1 MQGDIY
7 INGTPIEKVREWYIA
22 NTGYVLQL
30 ATPYYEELTVREN
43 LTLAA
48 QLTLSKGH
56 TLRAKFE
63 RVEQVMQV
71 VRTLDVYNYVA
82 EKFRWINILP
92 SPASLVPRALPTPDF
107 SMLRATLKN
116 REWPGDKA
124 KPCNILMYSGIPYKI
139 PLLNGLVIIF
149 VMQ

>member
-1 MQGDIY
+1 MHFASYIQGAIY
-7 INGTPIEKVREWYIA
+7 VNGTPIDDIREWYTA

-43 LTLAA
+43 LILAA

-82 EKFRWINILP
+82 EKFRFCQ
-92 SPASLVPRALPTPDF
+92 A
-107 SMLRATLKN
+107 
-116 REWPGDKA
+116 
-124 KPCNILMYSGIPYKI
+124 
-139 PLLNGLVIIF
+139 
-149 VMQ
+149 